1 MKLSQ
6 FTDYRYADA
15 VLNDRRFSSIKKEVI
30 EILERIRVPM
40 LDPARCKAGKVSG
53 AVKRRK
59 RSPIR
64 GSNQDRY
71 FFLPVDQI
79 KLNSEIDAQFGQ
91 RGWEVH
97 PLVVPAE
104 QGIQTP
110 GLRSDFKKDRVQ
122 VEVQFGNMAR
132 WYTDVFKFQ
141 LAYARSGIDVAILI
155 VATQMFANL
164 IDENVAYWERVNR
177 ELPSAK
183 MSLTLPIWVI
193 GIEPDN
199 FEPFKHAYDKAFEV
213 LRAEPGY
220 QNIAKI
226 PYEDRIQEE
235 ASQDPDETGK

>member
-1 MKLSQ
+1 MKLRQ

-15 VLNDRRFSSIKKEVI
+15 VLNDGRFSSIKKEVVEII
-30 EILERIRVPM
+30 ERLAVPV
-40 LDPARCKAGKVSG
+40 LDPERCKAGKISG

-64 GSNQDRY
+64 GSDQDRY
-71 FFLPVDQI
+71 FFLPVDQRR
-79 KLNSEIDAQFGQ
+79 LNSAIDEAFRQ
-91 RGWEVH
+91 RNWELH

-104 QGIQTP
+104 QGAETP

-122 VEVQFGNMAR
+122 IEVQFGNMAR

-141 LAYARSGIDVAILI
+141 LAYAQNHIDVAILI

-199 FEPFKHAYDKAFEV
+199 FEPLHQAYDKAFEV
-213 LRAEPGY
+213 LRS
-220 QNIAKI
+220 QRDFHNIAKI
-226 PYEDRIQEE
+226 PYDERIHEE
-235 ASQDPDETGK
+235 APQEAEETGE